1 MSCAQI
7 APAALQLPPHER
19 ENLAESPWASLADPF
34 LLKLAEEDSAA
45 LDLAEARDREMETG
59 EVTALGHEELM
70 CRLRA

>member
-7 APAALQLPPHER
+7 APAALLPPHER
-19 ENLAESPWASLADPF
+19 ADLADSPWASLADPY

-59 EVTALGHEELM
+59 EVTALGHGELM
-70 CRLRA
+70 RRLRA